1 MLMSMEDK
9 LDMMWHEM
17 IDQESQIM
25 FYLLEY
31 EYGVFKNQNTINFNS
46 EYDKL
51 FVQALNHQI
60 FKKYISYS
68 IL

>member
-1 MLMSMEDK
+1 
-9 LDMMWHEM
+9 
-17 IDQESQIM
+17 M